1 VADDSWSAV
10 LTREDPMTK
19 HSEGDAARV
28 PLSYDEELR
37 ERAQK
42 QLKAKAAFRQGVM
55 NYVAVNAFLVVLW
68 AVTGRGS
75 FWPIWPILGWGI
87 GLGFQAMAL
96 NKRDSGPSSAQVQA
110 EVDRL
115 RQKDVSMGR
124 GPASEAPT
132 SPGPW
137 DRPSAPQDTH

>member
-1 VADDSWSAV
+1 
-10 LTREDPMTK
+10 
-19 HSEGDAARV
+19 
-28 PLSYDEELR
+28 
-37 ERAQK
+37 
-42 QLKAKAAFRQGVM
+42 
-55 NYVAVNAFLVVLW
+55 
-68 AVTGRGS
+68 
-75 FWPIWPILGWGI
+75 
-87 GLGFQAMAL
+87 MAL
-96 NKRDSGPSSAQVQA
+96 NKRDSGPSAAQVQA

>member
-1 VADDSWSAV
+1 
-10 LTREDPMTK
+10 
-19 HSEGDAARV
+19 
-28 PLSYDEELR
+28 
-37 ERAQK
+37 
-42 QLKAKAAFRQGVM
+42 M
-55 NYVAVNAFLVVLW
+55 NYVAVNAFLVVPQ

-96 NKRDSGPSSAQVQA
+96 NKRDSGPSAAQVQA

>member
-1 VADDSWSAV
+1 
-10 LTREDPMTK
+10 MTK

-68 AVTGRGS
+68 AVTGRGLPS
-75 FWPIWPILGWGI
+75 YMPSRSRNRWILPLSV
-87 GLGFQAMAL
+87 LG
-96 NKRDSGPSSAQVQA
+96 SAA
-110 EVDRL
+110 RKMTE
-115 RQKDVSMGR
+115 R
-124 GPASEAPT
+124 GYL
-132 SPGPW
+132 
-137 DRPSAPQDTH
+137 